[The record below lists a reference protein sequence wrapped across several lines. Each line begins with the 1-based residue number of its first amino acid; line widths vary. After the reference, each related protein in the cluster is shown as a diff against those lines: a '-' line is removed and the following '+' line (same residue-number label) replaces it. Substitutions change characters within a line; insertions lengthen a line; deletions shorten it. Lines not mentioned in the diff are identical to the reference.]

1 MARVRIMS
9 NLNASGYKEY
19 ADEWKKALTEPSRIR
34 IANTWLDTDT
44 LDAWRHA
51 NMRAP
56 LLPIIQTKPSASW
69 LTVGD
74 GRFGTDGHFLLSAG
88 AQHVHCT
95 DISDTLLKVG
105 FDKNF
110 ITSFSAEN
118 AEHLSFKDES
128 FDYVYCKESFHHF
141 ARPYAA
147 LYEMYRVAKRG
158 VILTEPRDTS
168 IDKEP
173 FELLKDLAKTLLGRK
188 TRASHGFEPIGNYIY
203 SVSEKELEKALM
215 GLEGSAI
222 ATIGCND
229 AYREGVEFVSLQSK
243 APQDL
248 ALQNAI
254 RSEIKR
260 LDWLCK
266 LRLKKSTLL
275 SAVLFKTP
283 PDSGLCSAM
292 AQGGWAVQHLP
303 KNPYK

>member
-1 MARVRIMS
+1 MS
-9 NLNASGYKEY
+9 NLKTPEYKEY
-19 ADEWKKALTEPSRIR
+19 AEEWEKALTEPERIR
-34 IANTWLDTDT
+34 VANTWFDTET

-56 LLPIIQTKPSASW
+56 LLPIIRINPAASW

-74 GRFGTDGHFLLSAG
+74 GRFGTDGHFLLASG
-88 AQHVHCT
+88 AQNVHCT
-95 DISDTLLKVG
+95 DISDTLLKIG
-105 FDKNF
+105 HERGF

-118 AEHLSFKDES
+118 AEQLSFQDDS

-147 LYEMYRVAKRG
+147 LYEMYRVAKKG

-188 TRASHGFEPIGNYIY
+188 TRSAHGFEPIGNYIY

-215 GLEGSAI
+215 GLDGRTI

-229 AYREGVEFVSLQSK
+229 AYQEGIEFVSMQSK
-243 APQDL
+243 APQDV

-260 LDWLCK
+260 LDLLCK
-266 LRLKKSTLL
+266 FRLKKSTLL
-275 SAVLFKTP
+275 SAALFKTA
-283 PDSGLCSAM
+283 PDDQLCSAM
-292 AQGGWAVQHLP
+292 RHCGWAIQHLP

>member
-1 MARVRIMS
+1 MS
-9 NLNASGYKEY
+9 NLNAPEYKEY
-19 ADEWKKALTEPSRIR
+19 AEEWEKALTEPQRIR
-34 IANTWLDTDT
+34 VANTWFDTDT

-56 LLPIIQTKPSASW
+56 LRPIIAADPAASW
-69 LTVGD
+69 LTIGD

-88 AQHVHCT
+88 AKNVHCT

-105 FDKNF
+105 FERKF

-118 AEHLSFKDES
+118 AEQLSFKNES

-147 LYEMYRVAKRG
+147 LYEMYRVAKKA

-173 FELLKDLAKTLLGRK
+173 FELLKDLAKTILGRK

-215 GLEGSAI
+215 GLNGSTI

-229 AYREGVEFVSLQSK
+229 AYQEGIEFVSIQSK
-243 APQDL
+243 APQDV
-248 ALQNAI
+248 ALQKAI
-254 RSEIKR
+254 RTEIKR
-260 LDWLCK
+260 LDLLCK

-275 SAVLFKTP
+275 SAVLFKTTP
-283 PDSGLCSAM
+283 NENTALAM
-292 AQGGWAVQHLP
+292 AETGWAIQQLP

>member
-1 MARVRIMS
+1 MS
-9 NLNASGYKEY
+9 ILKVPEYQEY
-19 ADEWKKALTEPSRIR
+19 AEEWEKALTEPDRIR
-34 IANTWLDTDT
+34 VANTWFDTNT

-56 LLPIIQTKPSASW
+56 LLPIIKSDTAASW

-74 GRFGTDGHFLLSAG
+74 GRFGTDGHFLLASG
-88 AQHVHCT
+88 AQKVHCT
-95 DISDTLLKVG
+95 DISDTLLKIG
-105 FDKNF
+105 HDRGF

-118 AEHLSFKDES
+118 AERLSFPDES

-147 LYEMYRVAKRG
+147 LYEMYRVAKKG

-168 IDKEP
+168 IDREP
-173 FELLKDLAKTLLGRK
+173 LELLKDLAKTLLGRK
-188 TRASHGFEPIGNYIY
+188 TRSSHGFEPIGNYIY
-203 SVSEKELEKALM
+203 SVSEKELEKALI
-215 GLEGSAI
+215 GLDGSTI

-229 AYREGVEFVSLQSK
+229 AYKEGIEFVSMHSTS
-243 APQDL
+243 PQDL
-248 ALQNAI
+248 ALQESI

-260 LDWLCK
+260 LDRLCK

-275 SAVLFKTP
+275 SAVLFKKS
-283 PDSGLCSAM
+283 PDGTLSSAM
-292 AQGGWAVQHLP
+292 AATGWTIQHLP

>member
-1 MARVRIMS
+1 MS
-9 NLNASGYKEY
+9 NLKVPEYQEY
-19 ADEWKKALTEPSRIR
+19 AEEWKKALTEPNRIR
-34 IANTWLDTDT
+34 VANTWFDTNT

-56 LLPIIQTKPSASW
+56 LLPIIKADPAASW

-74 GRFGTDGHFLLSAG
+74 GRFGTDGHFLLASG
-88 AQHVHCT
+88 AQNVHCT
-95 DISDTLLKVG
+95 DIADTLLKIG
-105 FDKNF
+105 HERGF

-118 AEHLSFKDES
+118 AEHLSFQDES

-147 LYEMYRVAKRG
+147 LYEMYRVAKKG

-173 FELLKDLAKTLLGRK
+173 LELLKDLAKTLLGRK
-188 TRASHGFEPIGNYIY
+188 TRSSHGFEPIGNYIY

-215 GLEGSAI
+215 GLDGSTI

-229 AYREGVEFVSLQSK
+229 AYQEGIEFVSMQSTS
-243 APQDL
+243 PQDL
-248 ALQNAI
+248 ALQESI

-260 LDWLCK
+260 LDRLCK

-275 SAVLFKTP
+275 SAVLFKTTP
-283 PDSGLCSAM
+283 EGTLSSAM
-292 AQGGWAVQHLP
+292 AATGWTIQHLP